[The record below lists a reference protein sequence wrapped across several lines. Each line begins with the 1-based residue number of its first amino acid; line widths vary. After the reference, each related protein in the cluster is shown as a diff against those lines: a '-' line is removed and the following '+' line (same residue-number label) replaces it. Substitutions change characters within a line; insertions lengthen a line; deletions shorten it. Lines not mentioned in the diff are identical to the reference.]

1 MSEADKILAAV
12 DEMIAKYPDA
22 TVQMKFH
29 GSDTVRNFTEES
41 VKNDSVA
48 NPTVATVVSIFEED
62 FCDSSCD
69 SLKFSEWFKINSLTE
84 FATVATPV
92 RHLDCRTFAHATAER
107 HLRPPL
113 GGLGASGSDALSG
126 DWANLREKEFRLA
139 LAKIGSVEELR
150 GLANRKKVLGLP
162 YLKPWSAVQRDL
174 IMERKFELE
183 NGDG

>member
-1 MSEADKILAAV
+1 MTSLKHKLRQIEEILQV
-12 DEMIAKYPDA
+12 YPNA
-22 TVQMKFH
+22 SVRVKFD
-29 GSDTVRNFTEES
+29 GDDTVRNFTEET

-62 FCDSSCD
+62 FFDSHCD
-69 SLKFSEWFKINSLTE
+69 SLKFSEWFKTNNLSE
-84 FATVATPV
+84 FTTVATPV

-113 GGLGASGSDALSG
+113 GGLGASGSDALSD
-126 DWANLREKEFRLA
+126 DWADLREKEFRLA
-139 LAKIGSVEELR
+139 LAKTGTVEELR
-150 GLANRKKVLGLP
+150 GLANRKTVLGLP
-162 YLKPWSAVQRDL
+162 HLKPWSAVKRDL